1 MSLFLSLFPQ
11 TPETVVPPVLT
22 YLLLHPRPDW
32 GSTRWTRLFE
42 GLLTTQAVDAFWH
55 QFGLTPFPLSETV
68 LCHVVAFLFAQSL
81 SARSICCY
89 LSALRYSQIS
99 LHLPDPSLTTMPVL
113 AYVMQGSRRLQAP
126 RRPHHRLPIT
136 PSLLLAIHNLWSQ
149 SPPSFDR
156 TMLWAAFCLAFFGFM
171 CAGEFTC
178 SSVQAVSPLTLSAR
192 DMSVDS
198 HSAPTLMAVVLR
210 QSKTDQFGAGVSL
223 FFDRI
228 DSPLCP
234 VAAVLSYL
242 AVRPSSL
249 GPLFVFSDGTSLS
262 RPRLVSALR
271 QVLSTVGVLITVATA
286 FALVLLQLLLLLAS
300 AMLSYSSLVAGSL
313 LRTHH
318 IYAYPVA
325 TLSPG
330 PSLFSCSYYY
340 N

>member
-1 MSLFLSLFPQ
+1 
-11 TPETVVPPVLT
+11 
-22 YLLLHPRPDW
+22 
-32 GSTRWTRLFE
+32 
-42 GLLTTQAVDAFWH
+42 
-55 QFGLTPFPLSETV
+55 
-68 LCHVVAFLFAQSL
+68 
-81 SARSICCY
+81 
-89 LSALRYSQIS
+89 
-99 LHLPDPSLTTMPVL
+99 MPVL
-113 AYVMQGSRRLQAP
+113 SYVMQGSRRLQAP

-171 CAGEFTC
+171 RAGEFTC

-192 DMSVDS
+192 DISVDS

-210 QSKTDQFGAGVSL
+210 QSKTDQFGAGVTL

-234 VAAVLSYL
+234 VAAIWQLDHRLQARCSCLVMVPRSHALAWCQLCVRFFPLS
-242 AVRPSSL
+242 
-249 GPLFVFSDGTSLS
+249 GWIF
-262 RPRLVSALR
+262 
-271 QVLSTVGVLITVATA
+271 LITVATA
-286 FALVLLQLLLLLAS
+286 FALALLQLLLLLAS

-325 TLSPG
+325 ILSPG

-340 N
+340 NFSILLILVYFVLSF